1 MYLFWFIPLLLAVVI
16 AIWVFY
22 DKVMK
27 EGAGGVRKN
36 GKVLVDKP
44 PKPGP

>member
-16 AIWVFY
+16 GVWAFY
-22 DKVMK
+22 NKVMK
-27 EGAGGVRKN
+27 EGGRGVRTR

-44 PKPGP
+44 GKPES